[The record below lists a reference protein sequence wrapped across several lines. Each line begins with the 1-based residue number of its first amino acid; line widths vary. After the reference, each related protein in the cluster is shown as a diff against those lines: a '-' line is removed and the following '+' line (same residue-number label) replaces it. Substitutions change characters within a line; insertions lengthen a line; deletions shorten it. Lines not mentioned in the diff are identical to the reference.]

1 MRRNNKIIYY
11 TTFNRV
17 FKYRILITSINLSFI
32 GSNYLEFHVKL
43 VIIEEMSRKVWEDK
57 DFDAI
62 KLVTLWVIDV

>member
-17 FKYRILITSINLSFI
+17 FKYRILITSINLCFI